1 MEKSTNENNLKL
13 QKLKNNKNELN
24 YSLIR
29 EINGNFDWV
38 NQLFLETSQT
48 VIDLDKDP
56 KLLKKEEVDVLKK
69 LLNAITDE
77 ERDRNPNTNIIKN
90 NNSNINPSIS
100 ENGDK
105 KVMKNKTGNTR
116 KKCKLGHLVDYEI
129 ENSKFLAK
137 NFKLDKNEKIISYF
151 YSIDVYKKK
160 KYFEESEMEKKENI
174 YTDIKQY
181 ENNQFA
187 YKEKLLCNNKS
198 YGILF
203 SHPMSNYFEFPILK
217 PISTREKKFNVEYVK
232 IEYVEK
238 LYLPKETFH
247 KIIQFHH
254 NFFYDMY
261 SYKE

>member
-1 MEKSTNENNLKL
+1 MEKTSHEHNLKFH
-13 QKLKNNKNELN
+13 KLKNNKNELN

-69 LLNAITDE
+69 LLNAMSDE
-77 ERDRNPNTNIIKN
+77 QRDGSPYTNITKN
-90 NNSNINPSIS
+90 SKTINPSNS
-100 ENGDK
+100 ENGEK

-129 ENSKFLAK
+129 ENSKFLTK
-137 NFKLDKNEKIISYF
+137 NFKLDKNEKVVAYL

-160 KYFEESEMEKKENI
+160 KYYGESETDKRENI
-174 YTDIKQY
+174 YTDIEQY
-181 ENNQFA
+181 EKNEFSYQ
-187 YKEKLLCNNKS
+187 EKLLSNKKS

-203 SHPMSNYFEFPILK
+203 SYPFSDYFQFPILK

-232 IEYVEK
+232 IEFVEK
-238 LYLPKETFH
+238 LILTKETFV
-247 KIIQFHH
+247 KLIQFHH
-254 NFFYDMY
+254 NFFSDMY
-261 SYKE
+261 TYKE